1 MILTSHY
8 LYVRIINL
16 VSTDAESIKS
26 VKEVPALLP
35 SRNIR
40 KEEIAGNTTTDDL
53 RRINRPRPMLLLASG
68 EAIFQS
74 SDALSSATIANDKQ
88 IVLSRLRLNRA

>member
-1 MILTSHY
+1 MITPAHY
-8 LYVRIINL
+8 LYYIHIINL
-16 VSTDAESIKS
+16 VSIEPMKSIIA
-26 VKEVPALLP
+26 VEIPAILP
-35 SRNIR
+35 SR
-40 KEEIAGNTTTDDL
+40 KEAIGDTAISEESIVHVRSDA
-53 RRINRPRPMLLLASG
+53 RSPAV